1 MPSEGLGGHAAWC
14 LPFEGFPLLPT
25 FWPHIRLCPWGRGT
39 NCVSGPRWLL
49 ERVTSPACASV
60 VSSVEWG

>member
-1 MPSEGLGGHAAWC
+1 MPSEGLGAMLLGVC
-14 LPFEGFPLLPT
+14 LLKGFLSS
-25 FWPHIRLCPWGRGT
+25 PHSGPILDSGRGT